1 MKAFKMVF
9 LIALLAFVV
18 VGVYAWY
25 LIGSMQDE
33 LNKKRTEAARAA
45 RWKEKENLNTDKN
58 EQESETNTN

>member
-1 MKAFKMVF
+1 MVF
-9 LIALLAFVV
+9 FIALLAFVV

-45 RWKEKENLNTDKN
+45 RWKDKESLNTDKN
-58 EQESETNTN
+58 EQENETNTN